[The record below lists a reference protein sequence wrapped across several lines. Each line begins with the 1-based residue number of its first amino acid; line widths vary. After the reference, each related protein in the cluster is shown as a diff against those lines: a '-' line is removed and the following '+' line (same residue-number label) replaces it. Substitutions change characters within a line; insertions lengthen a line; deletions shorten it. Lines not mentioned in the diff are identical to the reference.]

1 MRKLQLREVK
11 RLTETPT
18 AKWRNW
24 DLTPDISNS
33 KSCVCGFLPPL
44 VRRKGTVEVGRVGI

>member
-44 VRRKGTVEVGRVGI
+44 ARRKGTVEVGRVGI